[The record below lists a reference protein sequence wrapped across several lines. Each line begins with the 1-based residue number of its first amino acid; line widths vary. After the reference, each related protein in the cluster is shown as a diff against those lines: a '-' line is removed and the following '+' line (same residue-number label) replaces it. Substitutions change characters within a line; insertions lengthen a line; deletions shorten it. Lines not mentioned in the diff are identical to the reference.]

1 MKKAALVRRQE
12 RSGHGVQRL
21 YKGVRVVQ
29 VVIVED
35 VLVLAYA
42 RLVRHVRLVYGI
54 LKASRIITAHY
65 EESPFVFSLYFS
77 LMMNPYRTEAGKVI
91 TRAVLRNSNKGANK
105 VK

>member
-12 RSGHGVQRL
+12 CSGHGVQRL
-21 YKGVRVVQ
+21 YKSVRG
-29 VVIVED
+29 VIVED

>member
-35 VLVLAYA
+35 VLVLAYV
-42 RLVRHVRLVYGI
+42 RLVRHVRLVHGVSLVGVQLLHTAGDQAGQVKGI
-54 LKASRIITAHY
+54 FLVRLRRIA
-65 EESPFVFSLYFS
+65 
-77 LMMNPYRTEAGKVI
+77 VI
-91 TRAVLRNSNKGANK
+91 GVLLQVVLGGEKGPQPPEL
-105 VK
+105 